1 MDDTKDSMNVAVSGP
16 CIAKRGRML
25 ERMLVF
31 GLLGLTGCAT
41 AGGALTPETSTA
53 QASAFVGVTVVGM
66 TRSAESMP
74 DQTVVIRDGQI
85 QAVGP
90 RGEVTVPV
98 DAVRIDGTGKYL
110 MPGLAD
116 MHVHLEYFEDP
127 SILKLFL
134 ANGVTTVRNMDGR
147 PRILEWKKQI
157 EEGTLPGPLIYTAG
171 PLLDGDPPLR
181 TDNLVVRNAEEARA
195 AVIAQKAAG
204 YDFIK
209 VYTNLSAEAYEAV
222 LATAWE
228 NDMPVAGHV
237 PRAVGLKRAI
247 SGQASIEHLGDYAD
261 AVERDDSPFR
271 SRDAWFKRFLG
282 MPVDRAKA
290 DLLGKEQARQ
300 GAWTVPTLVQADKA
314 LAPPDLM
321 RQWLAAPEVSYMDA
335 EMRAMWEELNRRV
348 TARMDDEDWRRV
360 ALGRQNRLMLV
371 RALHESGAQLLA
383 GSDTPNPFVVP
394 GFALREELKNL
405 VEAGLTPWAAL
416 ATSTR
421 DAARFADQLDG
432 RGSVETGQRADLL
445 LLESNPLED
454 VTNVGKLTG
463 VMVHGRWFSRD
474 ELTRLL
480 DSVRQPA
487 TR

>member
-1 MDDTKDSMNVAVSGP
+1 MNGAVSGP
-16 CIAKRGRML
+16 CIAKAGRML

-41 AGGALTPETSTA
+41 AGGAFTPETSTA
-53 QASAFVGVTVVGM
+53 PASAFVGVTVVGM

-98 DAVRIDGTGKYL
+98 DAVRIDGAGKYL

-157 EEGTLPGPLIYTAG
+157 EEGTLLGPLIYTAG

-282 MPVDRAKA
+282 MPVDRTKA

-321 RQWLAAPEVSYMDA
+321 RQWLAAREVSYMDA
-335 EMRAMWEELNRRV
+335 EMRALWEELNQRV

-445 LLESNPLED
+445 LLEANPLED

-463 VMVHGRWFSRD
+463 VMVHGRWLSRD